1 MKVVIFG
8 AGEFYQKRKEK
19 LLSYSD
25 IERVAIIDNNK
36 NIQGTILDGIPVLPV
51 EQINMIEFD
60 VILLMSAKAVEMKKQ
75 LSDLG
80 VGLKKIWHWERLKG
94 EKERGN
100 FCFYCGNLHYLV
112 TAKKVLIISTTLGY
126 NGGTLAAVY
135 AARALEKRQY
145 NVVLAAPE
153 GNSIFIDEM
162 KNSGLNIMICSA
174 LPYLYEEE
182 IAFVKQFDFVIVNV
196 LQMILCASQISCIK
210 PTLWWIHEPSLLY
223 KPILSQFSEYALEEK
238 LKKVDIYAVSK
249 IAKENFNYYF
259 PNQNMKIL
267 TYGIPDERILSIKK
281 DGNNKIVF
289 AIVGIITPI
298 KAQDLFL
305 EAISKIQPRLKNNA
319 LFWIIGLIRQDVF
332 SNKVREMA
340 SQESNVVI
348 RGEMT
353 RDKLKKIYQDIDVFV
368 CASLEE
374 TMSITTTEAMMHGKV
389 CIVSDTTGISDYICD
404 GINGFVFKS
413 GEVSELIEKM
423 NWVFNNRD
431 KLSKIGENARQTY
444 EKYFGMDCFG
454 EKLEKAL
461 LQAENLSN
469 SSNE

>member
-1 MKVVIFG
+1 MKIVVFG
-8 AGEFYQKRKEK
+8 AGEFYQKRKER
-19 LLSYSD
+19 LLGYSD
-25 IERVAIIDNNK
+25 IEQVAIIDNNK
-36 NIQGTILDGIPVLPV
+36 SIQGTFLNGLPILAV
-51 EQINMIEFD
+51 EQIEKIDFD
-60 VILLMSAKAVEMKKQ
+60 VILLMSAKASEMKKQ
-75 LSDLG
+75 LFDLG
-80 VGLKKIWHWERLKG
+80 VDLKKVWYWERLKG

-100 FCFYCGNLHYLV
+100 FCFYCGNLNYLL
-112 TAKKVLIISTTLGY
+112 TAKRVLIISTVLGY

-153 GNSIFIDEM
+153 GNPVFIDEM
-162 KNSGLNIMICSA
+162 KSKGLNIMICSA
-174 LPYLYEEE
+174 LPYLFQEENAY
-182 IAFVKQFDFVIVNV
+182 IKQFDFVIVNV
-196 LQMILCASQISCIK
+196 LQMILCASQISYIK
-210 PTLWWIHEPSLLY
+210 PTLWWLHEPSLY
-223 KPILSQFSEYALEEK
+223 YESILDQFNEYAMDEK
-238 LKKVDIYAVSK
+238 LKKVSIYAVSR
-249 IAKENFNYYF
+249 IAKENFNHYF
-259 PNQNMKIL
+259 PNQLTKIL
-267 TYGIPDERILSIKK
+267 TYGIPDERSLTLEKVK
-281 DGNNKIVF
+281 NDKIVF
-289 AIVGIITPI
+289 AIVGAISPI
-298 KAQDLFL
+298 KAQDMFL
-305 EAISKIQPRLKNNA
+305 KAISKIEPELKKNA
-319 LFWIIGLIRQDVF
+319 SFLIIGLIGHSAF
-332 SNKVREMA
+332 SNKVRKMA
-340 SQESNVVI
+340 FQESTVVLM
-348 RGEMT
+348 GEMT

-389 CIVSDTTGISDYICD
+389 CIVSDATGISDYICD

-431 KLSKIGENARQTY
+431 KLLQIGKNARQTY